1 MPWALKPL
9 FWFSTEDLNNAYI
22 GHDPSQ
28 SAEYLIDDAFY
39 GNMLREEGLTLND
52 ESNSFRFIHLMGA
65 HWPYTL
71 DKNGDRVKES
81 DLIEQSEGSLGIVAD
96 YLQEMKRLGVY
107 GNATIVVTADHG
119 YWHLN
124 ADELNYAS
132 SPIMLVKPAE
142 TAEEAA
148 RPLRVSEAPTGHG
161 DYPATV
167 IAAVGGDSS
176 KYGTPV
182 WDVPEGARIR
192 YYWTTFSDG
201 KHDTSWQEYEIDGN
215 VLNLDNWHKTEKHI
229 EIPSEEAEDEK

>member
-1 MPWALKPL
+1 
-9 FWFSTEDLNNAYI
+9 
-22 GHDPSQ
+22 
-28 SAEYLIDDAFY
+28 
-39 GNMLREEGLTLND
+39 MLREEGLTLND

>member
-1 MPWALKPL
+1 
-9 FWFSTEDLNNAYI
+9 
-22 GHDPSQ
+22 
-28 SAEYLIDDAFY
+28 
-39 GNMLREEGLTLND
+39 MLREEGLTLND

-148 RPLRVSEAPTGHG
+148 RPLRVSEAPTGPWRLSRNGHRRRRRRLIEVRHAG
-161 DYPATV
+161 LGRP
-167 IAAVGGDSS
+167 GGSS
-176 KYGTPV
+176 NP
-182 WDVPEGARIR
+182 I
-192 YYWTTFSDG
+192 
-201 KHDTSWQEYEIDGN
+201 
-215 VLNLDNWHKTEKHI
+215 LLDHL
-229 EIPSEEAEDEK
+229 